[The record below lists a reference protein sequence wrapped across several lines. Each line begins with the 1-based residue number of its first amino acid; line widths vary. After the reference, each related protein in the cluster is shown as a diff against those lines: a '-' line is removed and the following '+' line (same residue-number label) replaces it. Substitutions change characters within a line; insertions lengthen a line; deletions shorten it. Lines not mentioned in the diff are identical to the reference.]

1 MISLFLLVVQVPV
14 APDGHPHLWAPPIS
28 CVARLLPLQPPLMGH
43 LVPQAINVW
52 MGAAQEGEEL
62 QLLFGVFKLNNVL
75 ALHSLPFTFVL

>member
-1 MISLFLLVVQVPV
+1 
-14 APDGHPHLWAPPIS
+14 
-28 CVARLLPLQPPLMGH
+28 MGH